1 MMVIINVV
9 SKVQTKEVTGSNG
22 LFEIRFQDADLIMPN
37 RRARALEIRAPRDGE
52 YTPGLYTL
60 ATESLTTDQWDQLRL
75 RRHPV
80 LVPLAEA
87 VNLASK
93 ALKEER
99 PRALA

>member
-1 MMVIINVV
+1 MVIICVV
-9 SKVQTKEVTGSNG
+9 SKVQTKEATGAKG
-22 LFEIRFQDADLIMPN
+22 QFEIRFQEADLIMPS

-60 ATESLTTDQWDQLRL
+60 AAESLSTDRWDRLEL

-80 LVPLAEA
+80 LIPLAEA
-87 VNLASK
+87 VKLAEM